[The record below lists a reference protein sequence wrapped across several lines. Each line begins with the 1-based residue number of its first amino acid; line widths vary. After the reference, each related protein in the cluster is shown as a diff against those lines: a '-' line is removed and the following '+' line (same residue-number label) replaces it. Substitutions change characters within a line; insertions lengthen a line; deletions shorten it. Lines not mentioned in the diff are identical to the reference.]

1 MPPMKREEMLI
12 QVVGVGCGACQRL
25 ESDVCIIIA
34 ETGLKARVEK
44 IDDPLEIALMG
55 IFHLRQLMIDG
66 RLVPFIYRNR
76 ASVER
81 VLAEH
86 IALKS
91 A

>member
-1 MPPMKREEMLI
+1 MINDEMLI

-25 ESDVCIIIA
+25 ESDVCTIISEA
-34 ETGLKARVEK
+34 GLKARVEK
-44 IDDPLEIALMG
+44 IDDPLEIALKG
-55 IFHLRQLMIDG
+55 ILHVPQLIIDG
-66 RLVPFIYRNR
+66 RLVPFTYRNR
-76 ASVER
+76 SSVER

>member
-1 MPPMKREEMLI
+1 MKEQGMLI

-25 ESDVCIIIA
+25 ESDLCIIIA
-34 ETGLKARVEK
+34 QTGLNARVEK

-55 IFHLRQLMIDG
+55 IFHLPQLIING
-66 RLVPFIYRNR
+66 QVVPFLYRTR

-86 IALKS
+86 VAMKS
-91 A
+91 E

>member
-1 MPPMKREEMLI
+1 MPVKEQGMLI

-25 ESDVCIIIA
+25 ESDLCIIIA
-34 ETGLKARVEK
+34 QTGLNARVEK

-55 IFHLRQLMIDG
+55 IFHLPQLIING
-66 RLVPFIYRNR
+66 QVVPFLYRTR

-86 IALKS
+86 VAMKS
-91 A
+91 E

>member
-1 MPPMKREEMLI
+1 MNDNTILL
-12 QVVGVGCGACQRL
+12 QVVGVGCGACRRL
-25 ESDVCIIIA
+25 GSDLCIIIA

-55 IFHLRQLMIDG
+55 IFHLPQLIIDG